1 MQKLSTKAILRNVR
15 LSFCNLLTPVGFTE
29 DDTDKRYRTDIIISK
44 DNKEAIG
51 AIKVALENA
60 LKNAEASNIFAGKSL
75 KQVTTSERWHS
86 ALKDGDKERPE
97 DEAYKNSYFLSAWA
111 TIDRP
116 PVIFDKAKNKI
127 TKDTEGAED
136 KVYSGVYVTALISFF
151 AYNYKG
157 QYGTGT
163 TISGLVTY
171 QKGEKLSGVDVESEL
186 EDEFDEDSSDD
197 SLDELL

>member
-1 MQKLSTKAILRNVR
+1 MQKLSTKAKLRNVR

-116 PVIFDKAKNKI
+116 PVSSIRLKTRLQKIQKALKI
-127 TKDTEGAED
+127 KFIAE
-136 KVYSGVYVTALISFF
+136 FM
-151 AYNYKG
+151 
-157 QYGTGT
+157 
-163 TISGLVTY
+163 
-171 QKGEKLSGVDVESEL
+171 
-186 EDEFDEDSSDD
+186 
-197 SLDELL
+197 